1 MPSLLVRRRSEHAVF
16 LSKSKSRVPSTHSRS
31 ESYGDTRTSCGGKYG
46 MNGVGIGAGVGTGST
61 VGRRIEQFVACDH
74 SGLQR
79 QTDGATQKP

>member
-1 MPSLLVRRRSEHAVF
+1 MTQDELKALVGQAAMAYVE
-16 LSKSKSRVPSTHSRS
+16 
-31 ESYGDTRTSCGGKYG
+31 E
-46 MNGVGIGAGVGTGST
+46 GAIVGVGTGST